1 MRSIS
6 ELCDLSGKVA
16 IVTGSGG
23 GLGYGIADRF
33 AEAGAAVVINDIN
46 PASVSRAVEQLAKP
60 GRKLASVVAD
70 ISQRADVNRVLGVAL
85 EAFGRVDILVNNAG
99 IFTRQPVLEMTD
111 EAWDGVIAVN
121 LRGAFLCSQVMGKQM
136 VAQGQ
141 GGKIVNMSSR
151 AGLMAAKDDLI
162 AYATTKAGLI
172 HMTRVLARAL
182 APHQIRVNALAPVS
196 VDTGKPR
203 ITSTTTLDQIP
214 LGRLGRVDDV
224 ALATLFLVSD
234 MSDFVTGITIPID
247 GGAVFAT

>member
-6 ELCDLSGKVA
+6 DLCDLSGQVA

-46 PASVSRAVEQLAKP
+46 AASVSRAVEQLDKP

-70 ISQRADVNRVLGVAL
+70 ISQRADVNRTLGVAL
-85 EAFGRVDILVNNAG
+85 EAFGRVDILINNAG

-121 LRGAFLCSQVMGKQM
+121 LRGAFLCSQVFGKQM

-151 AGLMAAKDDLI
+151 AGLMAAK
-162 AYATTKAGLI
+162 
-172 HMTRVLARAL
+172 
-182 APHQIRVNALAPVS
+182 
-196 VDTGKPR
+196 
-203 ITSTTTLDQIP
+203 
-214 LGRLGRVDDV
+214 
-224 ALATLFLVSD
+224 
-234 MSDFVTGITIPID
+234 
-247 GGAVFAT
+247 